1 VKEKGP
7 TFVCKGKKPIGL
19 NGESMQQCKSSQ
31 KIRRMNF
38 LFELASIEKNQM
50 HAIIAEKYRK

>member
-1 VKEKGP
+1 ME
-7 TFVCKGKKPIGL
+7 
-19 NGESMQQCKSSQ
+19 QCKSSQ

-50 HAIIAEKYRK
+50 RF

>member
-50 HAIIAEKYRK
+50 RF